1 MASAIGRQSSAAPC
15 IFDPAQILL
24 WWIREVGGPGVALV
38 LCCVEI
44 RVLPLAKRA
53 LD

>member
-1 MASAIGRQSSAAPC
+1 MASAIGKGPSAAPC

-24 WWIREVGGPGVALV
+24 WWNREVGGVAAAPV

-44 RVLPLAKRA
+44 RVFPLAKRT